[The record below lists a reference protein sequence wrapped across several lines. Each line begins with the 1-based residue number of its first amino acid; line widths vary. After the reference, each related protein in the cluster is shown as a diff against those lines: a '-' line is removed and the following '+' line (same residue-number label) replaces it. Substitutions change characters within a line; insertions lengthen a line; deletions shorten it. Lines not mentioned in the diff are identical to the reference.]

1 MILAIRFPKSA
12 ILAKNFQGGNFIS
25 GRGPKIKIYSPL
37 NGEIIGEV
45 FSTTKDEIHKMSVEA
60 LMYQKKW
67 EEIGI
72 KERTQVIFKFR

>member
-1 MILAIRFPKSA
+1 MIKRK
-12 ILAKNFQGGNFIS
+12 
-25 GRGPKIKIYSPL
+25 YSD
-37 NGEIIGEV
+37 
-45 FSTTKDEIHKMSVEA
+45 KDEIHKMSVEA